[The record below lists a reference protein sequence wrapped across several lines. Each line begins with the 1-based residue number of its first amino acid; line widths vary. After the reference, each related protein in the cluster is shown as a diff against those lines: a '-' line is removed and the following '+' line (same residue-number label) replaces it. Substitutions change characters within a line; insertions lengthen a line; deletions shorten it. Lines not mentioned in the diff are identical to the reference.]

1 MRFSCGE
8 RSEGAKEMSLFNPQ
22 TKEEWAE
29 FLRMCD
35 EFNKQLERR
44 EGDDKDHDHCGQG
57 GRASSVPPA
66 DSGAE

>member
-1 MRFSCGE
+1 
-8 RSEGAKEMSLFNPQ
+8 MSLFNPQ

-44 EGDDKDHDHCGQG
+44 EGDDKDHDHSRQS